1 MASSPYR
8 FTIQTDRPEEG
19 TPRSRVGLSSIT
31 TGGGGS
37 AGGEG
42 YRASALRP
50 GSSGFMAATFGG
62 APRTDYVKPTTTATV
77 TAPNPT
83 PEAPAAALAPEYL
96 GDSGMGGE
104 GGGAGSGQTGGPT
117 GFDNG
122 GQPGDL
128 SNVVGDISIDGKTVG
143 GLLGGLAGGLALGP
157 LGALGGALAGRAIGS
172 SFDGGAQSSGGGI
185 GGDPAN
191 AQSGASENSAAN
203 SGASQ
208 AGNMMGDGT
217 FAEGGWVGRP
227 YKGNAMHGKKKG
239 LAGFGGG
246 KDEGYMGAYAGGGR
260 VPNYADGGPVDGAGL
275 AGPNPPGPDD
285 GFAALD
291 GGEFVVRQSQA
302 QRPDYASVLEQINQG
317 TYEPAEGDEG
327 TMGGSTTEG
336 IMPAEGGGNGA
347 DPASLPPMMQQA
359 LGQAVA
365 ADPMLAQALTSLLG
379 PEAVHELMECCG
391 GGGMG
396 MGEDMAKG
404 GHETPFGRPPL
415 AGPKP
420 PPGINAPPGVRPPP
434 AANPTMQM
442 PPPMMGGLRG
452 VMA

>member
-19 TPRSRVGLSSIT
+19 TPRSRVGLSSISS
-31 TGGGGS
+31 GGGGS

-62 APRTDYVKPTTTATV
+62 EPRTDYVKPTTTATV

-128 SNVVGDISIDGKTVG
+128 SNVVGDIGLDGKTIG
-143 GLLGGLAGGLALGP
+143 GLLGGVAGGFALGP

-172 SFDGGAQSSGGGI
+172 QFGTPDAGGYGLEPGMFSGNEQMGQNMNADANNENASAGPSVEVADAMYASGGHVSPDNLLGSI
-185 GGDPAN
+185 PMN
-191 AQSGASENSAAN
+191 NK
-203 SGASQ
+203 
-208 AGNMMGDGT
+208 
-217 FAEGGWVGRP
+217 P
-227 YKGNAMHGKKKG
+227 KG
-239 LAGFGGG
+239 LSQVQNFGGFA
-246 KDEGYMGAYAGGGR
+246 MGGH
-260 VPNYADGGPVDGAGL
+260 VPNYADGGEVDGAGL

-291 GGEFVVRQSQA
+291 GGEFVVRQAQA
-302 QRPDYASVLEQINQG
+302 QRPEYASILDQINQG
-317 TYEPAEGDEG
+317 TYDPDGAAEGES
-327 TMGGSTTEG
+327 MGGAATDG
-336 IMPAEGGGNGA
+336 QMPAEGGGNGA

>member
-1 MASSPYR
+1 MAQAYIEARMPSLPLRVATPSSSETARLNTNNTIAGAASEAIEAYPGVWGLGSSPVHDLLR
-8 FTIQTDRPEEG
+8 NRPDLVQAIIEQRG
-19 TPRSRVGLSSIT
+19 SIH
-31 TGGGGS
+31 
-37 AGGEG
+37 
-42 YRASALRP
+42 P
-50 GSSGFMAATFGG
+50 
-62 APRTDYVKPTTTATV
+62 V
-77 TAPNPT
+77 N
-83 PEAPAAALAPEYL
+83 
-96 GDSGMGGE
+96 
-104 GGGAGSGQTGGPT
+104 
-117 GFDNG
+117 
-122 GQPGDL
+122 
-128 SNVVGDISIDGKTVG
+128 
-143 GLLGGLAGGLALGP
+143 
-157 LGALGGALAGRAIGS
+157 
-172 SFDGGAQSSGGGI
+172 
-185 GGDPAN
+185 PAN
-191 AQSGASENSAAN
+191 PS
-203 SGASQ
+203 
-208 AGNMMGDGT
+208 T
-217 FAEGGWVGRP
+217 
-227 YKGNAMHGKKKG
+227 
-239 LAGFGGG
+239 
-246 KDEGYMGAYAGGGR
+246 GYMGAYAAGGR

-285 GFAALD
+285 GYAALD

-317 TYEPAEGDEG
+317 TYEPAGAEAGE
-327 TMGGSTTEG
+327 MGGGATTDG
-336 IMPAEGGGNGA
+336 TMPAEGGGNGA